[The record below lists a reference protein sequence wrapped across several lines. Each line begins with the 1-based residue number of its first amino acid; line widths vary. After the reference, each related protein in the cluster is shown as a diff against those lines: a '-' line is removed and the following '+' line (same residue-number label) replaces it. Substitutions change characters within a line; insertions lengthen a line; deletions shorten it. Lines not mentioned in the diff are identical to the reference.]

1 MKNLSGGARR
11 LGVHTSIAGGLHMSL
26 VRARGLGCT
35 TLQIFSHNPRG
46 WALKPLSDD
55 DAGLFRKTRAEAG
68 IGPVFVHTSYL
79 INLASQAPDLLRK
92 SEEMVAEELRI
103 AERIGAE
110 YVVLHTGS
118 ASGDDPAAARRRAV
132 GCLARIAAQGPFGAR
147 LLLENTAGE
156 RGDITSTISD
166 LAEIVHAV
174 PPGLIGGICLDTCHA
189 FSAGYDV
196 RTEAGLDSL
205 AQEIR
210 ATIGPDAVQLLH
222 LNDARHGFRAGRD
235 RHEHIG
241 KGMIGAEGIRRVV
254 HHPFFHD
261 VPLVLETPKKTDED
275 DRMNLTLVRSLL
287 AGS

>member
-1 MKNLSGGARR
+1 MKTEDATAVSRR

-26 VRARGLGCT
+26 VRARGFGCT

-46 WALKPLSDD
+46 WALKPLAAEDV
-55 DAGLFRKTRAEAG
+55 GLFRKTRAETG

-79 INLASQAPDLLRK
+79 INLASRSPDLLRR

-103 AERIGAE
+103 AARIGAE

-118 ASGDDPAAARRRAV
+118 ASGDDPAAARKRAV
-132 GCLARIAAQGPFGAR
+132 GCLARIAAQGPYGSR

-174 PPGLIGGICLDTCHA
+174 PSGLISGICLDTCHA

-196 RTEAGLDSL
+196 RTEAGLAGL
-205 AQEIR
+205 VQEIR
-210 ATIGPDAVQLLH
+210 EMIGPDAVGLLH
-222 LNDARHGFRAGRD
+222 LNDARHEFRSGRD

-241 KGMIGAEGIRRVV
+241 RGMIGAEGIRRVI
-254 HHPFFHD
+254 HHPFFQD
-261 VPLVLETPKKTDED
+261 VPIVLETPKKTDED
-275 DRMNLTLVRSLL
+275 DRMNLEAVRILL
-287 AGS
+287 S